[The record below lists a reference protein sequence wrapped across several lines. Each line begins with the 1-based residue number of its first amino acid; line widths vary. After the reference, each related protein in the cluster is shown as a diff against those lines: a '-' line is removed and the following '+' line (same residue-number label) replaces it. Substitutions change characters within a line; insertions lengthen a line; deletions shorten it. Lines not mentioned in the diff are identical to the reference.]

1 MNRFDVRALKIFLL
15 ITSRSE
21 TRSRAGPGPG
31 QPAETTNIAGYIM
44 ETTNTMPSLEKIKT
58 NVNNEAV

>member
-1 MNRFDVRALKIFLL
+1 MNRFDVRALNIFLL

-21 TRSRAGPGPG
+21 TRSIAGPG